1 MESQAQPYYE
11 ESDLRQY
18 IRVLIRRWPLIL
30 IVVALAATIGFF
42 VSKWQEPEP
51 TYEATAVVVM
61 GSPRYVL
68 NYDARI
74 QTAAQARMGMAGST
88 LASLATSDEMLRQ
101 VLAEVQDA
109 LPETRLTLR
118 SLKRTLAAEAYAD
131 AGLLIL
137 TGKGSEPAV
146 VAEMV
151 NTWADV
157 FVTYANRVYGVSGG
171 VSFFEAQVAGAKEE
185 LDEAQQDVIAYQ
197 AQSEL
202 EMLENQYKSL
212 GSLQMEYL
220 GEQGRIGTLLQDVEI
235 LRAQLGE
242 RPGTTPLPFDD
253 QLAIMGLSLKA
264 LYGHGDRSNPAN
276 VTINDESV
284 WAGRSRAEA
293 LTYLEGLQENLQAK
307 LVYLGTQLADM
318 VPSLQDLQERME
330 SSRAEGDQVTQAR
343 DLARGIQYMV
353 TRELE
358 EARIL
363 NEDTANR
370 AWVASTAEVPLRP
383 LEPPR
388 TLQNTILAA
397 VVGLLIAVG
406 VAFLLEYLEGERQP
420 VEVCEQALDSGAVS
434 D

>member
-42 VSKWQEPEP
+42 VSKWQEREP
-51 TYEATAVVVM
+51 TYEATALVVM

-68 NYDARI
+68 KYDTRI
-74 QTAAQARMGMAGST
+74 QTAAQAKIGMTEST
-88 LASLATSDEMLRQ
+88 LTALATSDEMLRQ

-118 SLKRTLAAEAYAD
+118 SLKRTLAASAYGD
-131 AGLLIL
+131 SGLLTL
-137 TGKGSEPAV
+137 TAQGSEPAV
-146 VAEMV
+146 VAEIV

-171 VSFFEAQVAGAKEE
+171 VSFFEAQVARAKEE
-185 LDEAQQDVIAYQ
+185 LDEAQQDLIAYQ

-202 EMLENQYKSL
+202 GMLENQYKSL
-212 GSLQMEYL
+212 GSLQMEYVS
-220 GEQGRIGTLLQDVEI
+220 EQRRIGSLLQDVDI

-242 RPGTTPLPFDD
+242 RPVTTPIPFDD
-253 QLAIMGLSLKA
+253 QLAILGLSLKA
-264 LYGHGDRSNPAN
+264 LNAPLGRSNPAN
-276 VTINDESV
+276 VVINDESL
-284 WAGRSRAEA
+284 WASRSRAEA
-293 LTYLEGLQENLQAK
+293 LTYLETLEENLQTK
-307 LVYLGTQLADM
+307 LAYYGTQLADI
-318 VPSLQDLQERME
+318 VPWLQDLQERME
-330 SSRAEGDQVTQAR
+330 SSGAEGEQLTQAR
-343 DLARGIQYMV
+343 DLAREIQYMV
-353 TRELE
+353 MRELE
-358 EARIL
+358 ETRIL
-363 NEDTANR
+363 DADIANR
-370 AWVASTAEVPLRP
+370 AWVTSTADVPQRP

-406 VAFLLEYLEGERQP
+406 VAFLLEYLAGERQP
-420 VEVCEQALDSGAVS
+420 VEVREQTLDSGAVS